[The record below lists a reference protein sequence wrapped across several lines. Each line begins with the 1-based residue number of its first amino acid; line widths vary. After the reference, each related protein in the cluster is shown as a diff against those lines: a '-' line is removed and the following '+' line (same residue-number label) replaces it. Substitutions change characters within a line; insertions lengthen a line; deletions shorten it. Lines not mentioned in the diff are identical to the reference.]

1 MSKRATRIAELRL
14 VLGLNR
20 FTAVLQS
27 PLSTIKLLRSSTD
40 ERGCYVSGK
49 LFVGVGGCP
58 ECPTLAQPSVQAG
71 LLARQKAAVAPD
83 PDLEKAT
90 VNQPVNEWGHIP
102 GLTQNKG
109 RTTNRERS
117 VQMC

>member
-1 MSKRATRIAELRL
+1 M
-14 VLGLNR
+14 
-20 FTAVLQS
+20 LQR
-27 PLSTIKLLRSSTD
+27 RSSTD

-71 LLARQKAAVAPD
+71 LLTRQKAAVAPD